1 MLLNVASVVDKRWKA
16 RALLFISKESA
27 SYPGRVSLLRYQ
39 KPRWKILENLRFF
52 TINMNIDI
60 LTIKLKNKQK
70 NFIMQYYSSDFHYN
84 YYFVVIVHC
93 SYSFSVIVF
102 EIMQG
107 SGQKKLLINLHNIYI
122 REHVWNVGIYL
133 LICMQLFN
141 NHF

>member
-52 TINMNIDI
+52 KINMNINI
-60 LTIKLKNKQK
+60 LTIKLKKTK
-70 NFIMQYYSSDFHYN
+70 KLYHAILFFWLTLHSLFCCHFTLLLLIFFYCIWN
-84 YYFVVIVHC
+84 YA
-93 SYSFSVIVF
+93 VF
-102 EIMQG
+102 PV
-107 SGQKKLLINLHNIYI
+107 QKKQLINLHNIYI
-122 REHVWNVGIYL
+122 REHVRNVGIYL